1 MIGKKWKK
9 LLKIWLIG
17 CMIGMFSF
25 LTGCSGGGGGK
36 PLALEEVHQKLQQ
49 MQSYQTEAKI
59 TFFSNKGSNTY
70 VVLQQAKASG
80 PYRMEILEPENN
92 KGILTIS
99 DGTKV
104 VQIDPSIGGKIEAQD
119 TPVRDALLLY
129 PFLQNYLQSEAS
141 ASSVGVTMASA
152 GVEEESSGTEVES
165 SLTLLETDMPGDH
178 PKLAHQKLWVDAYTA
193 TPVKIEITDKSG
205 NPSII
210 ILYQNFQMNPQLE
223 DSLFSTED

>member
-1 MIGKKWKK
+1 MISKNGKV
-9 LLKIWLIG
+9 LLGNRVYDKV
-17 CMIGMFSF
+17 SVRN
-25 LTGCSGGGGGK
+25 GCSGSGGVS
-36 PLALEEVHQKLQQ
+36 LALEEVHQKLQ
-49 MQSYQTEAKI
+49 MQSHETEAKI
-59 TFFSNKGSNTY
+59 TFLNKGSNTY

-104 VQIDPSIGGKIEAQD
+104 VQVDPSIGGKIEAQD

-152 GVEEESSGTEVES
+152 GVTEESSGTEVES
-165 SLTLLETDMPGDH
+165 SLTLLETELPGDH

-193 TPVKIEITDKSG
+193 APVKMEITDKSG
-205 NPSII
+205 NPSIV
-210 ILYQNFQMNPQLE
+210 ILSEFTNPQLE